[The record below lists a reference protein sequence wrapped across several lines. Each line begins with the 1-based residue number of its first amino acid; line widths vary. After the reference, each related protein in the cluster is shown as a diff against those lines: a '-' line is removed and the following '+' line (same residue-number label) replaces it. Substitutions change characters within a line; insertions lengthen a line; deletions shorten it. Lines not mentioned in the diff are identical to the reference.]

1 MPLLLLRALPRAL
14 LTRHACSLLR
24 FCDALSISLSFPSPS
39 PPLPSRQ
46 HVYIALALALAA
58 PTAWLLREAGML
70 SLTGAAANPWVRN
83 AIANSYYGAQAVALA
98 RVFLGLKL

>member
-1 MPLLLLRALPRAL
+1 
-14 LTRHACSLLR
+14 
-24 FCDALSISLSFPSPS
+24 
-39 PPLPSRQ
+39 
-46 HVYIALALALAA
+46 VYIALALALAA

-70 SLTGAAANPWVRN
+70 SLTGAAANPWVRS